1 MGTTARLAA
10 LMIWWQPFANHN
22 KGLAIIWI
30 CHREENRQKFPSS
43 ELALSHSGSTSFP
56 LSIALSHPFAYCDCL
71 AFDSAASLLRNYRV
85 LSRCRIRCK
94 RQFNHMFCQQHVARS
109 HCCKVPL
116 CPLMGQ
122 LATNGNGCNTTPTSL
137 CPRHSFQGSFWPRL
151 LLRLYCVCSS
161 HAFEP
166 CDFWH
171 CHKVIIVK
179 ISRSWEMLIFQL

>member
-1 MGTTARLAA
+1 MVATL
-10 LMIWWQPFANHN
+10 
-22 KGLAIIWI
+22 
-30 CHREENRQKFPSS
+30 RQSQQR
-43 ELALSHSGSTSFP
+43 LSHNLNMSQGRKQAKISQLWIGFEPQSLSLP

-71 AFDSAASLLRNYRV
+71 AFDSPASLLRNYRV

-109 HCCKVPL
+109 LCCKVPL

-151 LLRLYCVCSS
+151 LLCLCCVCSS

-179 ISRSWEMLIFQL
+179 IFRSWEMLIFQL